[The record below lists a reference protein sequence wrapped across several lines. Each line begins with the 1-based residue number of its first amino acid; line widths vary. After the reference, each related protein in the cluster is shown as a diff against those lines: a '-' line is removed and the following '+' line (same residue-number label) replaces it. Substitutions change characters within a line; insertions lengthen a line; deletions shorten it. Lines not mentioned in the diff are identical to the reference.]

1 MLVEM
6 LDRETLVALAVK
18 PFHLFRPIARDPLAR
33 RLAEPPV
40 DEPGLAF
47 LLVAARPAPE
57 CPLAHPEQLR
67 RLLLIE
73 LRRFPAV
80 QKIQKHRHARTLK
93 GLRPAH
99 PTPPKSAGPTGQI
112 VRYLNRTY
120 RLLPT
125 ALRFF
130 PCNPLISL
138 DSDEIVRDLRDIKDL
153 SG

>member
-6 LDRETLVALAVK
+6 LDRETLVALAIK
-18 PFHLFRPIARDPLAR
+18 PLHFLRPVDRNPLAR

-80 QKIQKHRHARTLK
+80 QKI
-93 GLRPAH
+93 
-99 PTPPKSAGPTGQI
+99 
-112 VRYLNRTY
+112 
-120 RLLPT
+120 
-125 ALRFF
+125 
-130 PCNPLISL
+130 
-138 DSDEIVRDLRDIKDL
+138 
-153 SG
+153 

>member
-1 MLVEM
+1 VVLHPMLVEM

-80 QKIQKHRHARTLK
+80 QTSSCAPPEGPPSGASNPSKRGRIYRTVRALPKPDISSATDKAPQGSVLARLMQ
-93 GLRPAH
+93 LFDEFAH
-99 PTPPKSAGPTGQI
+99 GWAGFG
-112 VRYLNRTY
+112 
-120 RLLPT
+120 
-125 ALRFF
+125 
-130 PCNPLISL
+130 
-138 DSDEIVRDLRDIKDL
+138 
-153 SG
+153 

>member
-1 MLVEM
+1 VILNQALVEV
-6 LDRETLVALAVK
+6 LDRKTLVALAVK

-47 LLVAARPAPE
+47 VLVAARPAPE

-80 QKIQKHRHARTLK
+80 QKI
-93 GLRPAH
+93 
-99 PTPPKSAGPTGQI
+99 
-112 VRYLNRTY
+112 
-120 RLLPT
+120 
-125 ALRFF
+125 
-130 PCNPLISL
+130 
-138 DSDEIVRDLRDIKDL
+138 
-153 SG
+153 

>member
-1 MLVEM
+1 MLVEV
-6 LDRETLVALAVK
+6 LDRKTLVALAVK
-18 PFHLFRPIARDPLAR
+18 PLHFLRPIARTPLAR

-47 LLVAARPAPE
+47 LLVATRPTPE
-57 CPLAHPEQLR
+57 CRLAHPERLR

-80 QKIQKHRHARTLK
+80 QKIQKHRHAHPLK
-93 GLRPAH
+93 GLRPSH
-99 PTPPKSAGPTGQI
+99 PTPPKGAGFTGQF

-125 ALRFF
+125 PERLFVAH
-130 PCNPLISL
+130 PYNPVYLL
-138 DSDEIVRDLRDIKDL
+138 PLVEIV
-153 SG
+153 G